1 MTDATTLDRRRIA
14 RWRNAVI
21 VAFGIGGITV
31 SSWGVRL
38 PALTDELRVGTG
50 TIGAVLAF
58 VTVGSI
64 GGLLAATPIAHW
76 FGGRRGVPGALLVIA
91 VAMALLSLGVSVR
104 GIPLLIVAFA
114 IVGFGIGLLDVLL
127 NVEGSAIEAAA
138 RRTLMPLMHAA
149 WSVGVAV
156 GSGIG
161 AACAALAVAPSQQFL
176 GEAVLIAVVSVVV
189 ARAMPAHAPAPEE
202 ADAPPQRL
210 GDALRSWLRGWRDV
224 KLLLIGVVLLGVELG
239 EGSANTWLTLGV
251 QREHGQTAAIA
262 ALFFTAF
269 AVGEAITR
277 ILAGP
282 MVDRI
287 GRVAALRIT
296 TAVGVVG
303 LLLFILG
310 GGPWLVLLGVLLW
323 SVGVSMGFPLGMS
336 AAAEGGGPNP
346 AARVSVVAS
355 IGYFASLA
363 GPPVIGALAERVGLL
378 GSFWLLVAFMLAAFA
393 AAGSVAGP
401 RVPEP
406 SSLSLTDERSTP

>member
-1 MTDATTLDRRRIA
+1 MTDVTTLDRRRLG

-21 VAFGIGGITV
+21 VAFGMGGITV

-38 PALTDELRVGTG
+38 PDLTDELQVSTG
-50 TIGAVLAF
+50 TIGAVLAA

-64 GGLLAATPIAHW
+64 GGLLASTPVSHW
-76 FGGRRGVPGALLVIA
+76 LGGRRGVPAALLVIA
-91 VAMALLSLGVSVR
+91 VAMGLIALGVATRS
-104 GIPLLIVAFA
+104 IPLLAVAFA
-114 IVGFGIGLLDVLL
+114 VVGFGIGLLDVLL
-127 NVEGSAIEAAA
+127 NVEGAAIEAAA

-161 AACAALAVAPSQQFL
+161 AACAALRITPAQQFL
-176 GEAVLIAVVSVVV
+176 GEAVLIAAVMLGT
-189 ARAMPAHAPAPEE
+189 ARSMPAHAPTAEE
-202 ADAPPQRL
+202 QAAPPQRL
-210 GDALRSWLRGWRDV
+210 GDAVRAWLRGWRDV
-224 KLLLIGVVLLGVELG
+224 RLLLIGVVLLGVELG

-251 QREHGQTAAIA
+251 QRDHGQTAAVA

-277 ILAGP
+277 IAAGP

-287 GRVAALRIT
+287 GRVAALRLT

-310 GGPWLVLLGVLLW
+310 DGPWLVLLGVLLW

-363 GPPVIGALAERVGLL
+363 GPPVIGSLAERVGLL
-378 GSFWLLVAFMLAAFA
+378 GSFWLLVVFMLAAFA
-393 AAGSVAGP
+393 ASGAVAQP
-401 RVPEP
+401 RAAVPSTT
-406 SSLSLTDERSTP
+406 SSSP

>member
-1 MTDATTLDRRRIA
+1 MTDVTTLDRRRVTG
-14 RWRNAVI
+14 WRNAVI

-38 PALTDELRVGTG
+38 PALTDELQVSTG

-64 GGLLAATPIAHW
+64 GGLLASTPVAHW
-76 FGGRRGVPGALLVIA
+76 FGGRRGVPAALLVIA
-91 VAMALLSLGVSVR
+91 VALALLSLGVATRS
-104 GIPLLIVAFA
+104 IPLLVVAFA
-114 IVGFGIGLLDVLL
+114 VVGFGIGLLDVLL
-127 NVEGSAIEAAA
+127 NVEGAAIEAAA
-138 RRTLMPLMHAA
+138 ARTLMPLMHAA

-161 AACAALAVAPSQQFL
+161 AACAALDVAPSEQFL
-176 GEAVLIAVVSVVV
+176 GEAVLIAIVAVGV
-189 ARAMPAHAPAPEE
+189 ARAMPAHAAPVED
-202 ADAPPQRL
+202 DAEPQRM
-210 GDALRSWLRGWRDV
+210 GDAVRAWLRGWRDV
-224 KLLLIGVVLLGVELG
+224 RLLLIGVVLLGVELG

-269 AVGEAITR
+269 AVGEALTR

-282 MVDRI
+282 LVDRI

-310 GGPWLVLLGVLLW
+310 GGWVVLLGVLLW
-323 SVGVSMGFPLGMS
+323 SVGVSMGFPLGLS
-336 AAAEGGGPNP
+336 AAAEGGGANP

-363 GPPVIGALAERVGLL
+363 GPPVLGTLAEHVGLL

-393 AAGSVAGP
+393 AAGSVAKP
-401 RVPEP
+401 RVPA
-406 SSLSLTDERSTP
+406 SSTL

>member
-1 MTDATTLDRRRIA
+1 
-14 RWRNAVI
+14 
-21 VAFGIGGITV
+21 
-31 SSWGVRL
+31 
-38 PALTDELRVGTG
+38 
-50 TIGAVLAF
+50 

-64 GGLLAATPIAHW
+64 GGLLASTPVAHW
-76 FGGRRGVPGALLVIA
+76 FGGRRGVPAALLVIA
-91 VAMALLSLGVSVR
+91 VALALLSLGVATRS
-104 GIPLLIVAFA
+104 IPLLVVAFA
-114 IVGFGIGLLDVLL
+114 VVGFGIGLLDVLL

-138 RRTLMPLMHAA
+138 ARTLMPLMHAA

-161 AACAALAVAPSQQFL
+161 AACAALDIAPSQQFL
-176 GEAVLIAVVSVVV
+176 GEAVLIAIVAVGV
-189 ARAMPAHAPAPEE
+189 ARAMPAHAAPVEV
-202 ADAPPQRL
+202 DAEPQRL
-210 GDALRSWLRGWRDV
+210 GDAVRAWLRGWRDV
-224 KLLLIGVVLLGVELG
+224 RLLLIGVVLLGVELG

-269 AVGEAITR
+269 AIGEAATR

-282 MVDRI
+282 LVDRI

-296 TAVGVVG
+296 TAIGVVG

-336 AAAEGGGPNP
+336 AAAEGGGANP

-363 GPPVIGALAERVGLL
+363 GPPVIGTLAERVGLL
-378 GSFWLLVAFMLAAFA
+378 GSFWLLVVFMLAAFA
-393 AAGSVAGP
+393 AAGSVAKP
-401 RVPEP
+401 RTAVPSP
-406 SSLSLTDERSTP
+406 TP

>member
-1 MTDATTLDRRRIA
+1 MTDATLLDRRALA

-38 PALTDELRVGTG
+38 PALTDELQVSTG

-58 VTVGSI
+58 ITVGSI
-64 GGLLAATPIAHW
+64 GGLLASTPVAHW
-76 FGGRRGVPGALLVIA
+76 IGGHRGVPAALLVIA
-91 VAMALLSLGVSVR
+91 VAMGTMSLGVTLRS
-104 GIPLLIVAFA
+104 IPLLIVAFA
-114 IVGFGIGLLDVLL
+114 VVGFGIGLLDVLL
-127 NVEGSAIEAAA
+127 NVEGAGIEAAGK
-138 RRTLMPLMHAA
+138 RTLMPLMHAA

-161 AACAALAVAPSQQFL
+161 AGCAALGIVPSQQFL
-176 GEAVLIAVVSVVV
+176 GEAVLILVVVFVV
-189 ARAMPAHAPAPEE
+189 ARAAPAHAAPVQQQEE
-202 ADAPPQRL
+202 AAPPQRI
-210 GDALRSWLRGWRDV
+210 GDAIRAWLHGWRDV
-224 KLLLIGVVLLGVELG
+224 RLLLIGVVLLGVELG

-251 QREHGQTAAIA
+251 QRDHGQSPAVA

-269 AVGEAITR
+269 AVGEATTR

-282 MVDRI
+282 LVDRI
-287 GRVAALRIT
+287 GRVTALRVT
-296 TAVGVVG
+296 TAIGVVG

-310 GGPWLVLLGVLLW
+310 GSAWLVLLGVLLW
-323 SVGVSMGFPLGMS
+323 AVGVSMGFPLGMS

-363 GPPVIGALAERVGLL
+363 GPPVIGGLAERVGLL
-378 GSFWLLVAFMLAAFA
+378 GSFWLLVVFMLAAFA
-393 AAGSVAGP
+393 ASGAVAKP
-401 RVPEP
+401 ALT
-406 SSLSLTDERSTP
+406 SSTRFNDERSTP